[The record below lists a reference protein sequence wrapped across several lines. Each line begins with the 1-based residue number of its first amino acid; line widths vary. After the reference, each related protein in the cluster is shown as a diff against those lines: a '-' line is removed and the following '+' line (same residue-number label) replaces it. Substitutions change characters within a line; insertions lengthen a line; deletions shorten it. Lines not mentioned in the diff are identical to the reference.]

1 MSFSVTE
8 AFVKQYNSTVMQLS
22 QQKGSRL
29 QDKVR
34 RESQKGKEQYFDR
47 LGSVAAQ
54 KKVGRH
60 SDTPLISTPHSRRRV
75 SLVDYEHADL
85 TDNAD
90 KIKML
95 IDPSSDYAL
104 SFAWAFGRAKDDEII
119 AAADGSAYG
128 GEEGATVVAHPNSQK
143 VACINAAANA
153 GSGLNV
159 EALRRAKKI
168 LDSNDVDESLNR
180 YFSHSAQG
188 LEDLLGE
195 TEVTSADYNTVR
207 ALVKGELDT
216 FMGFS
221 FCRTQR
227 LNAQS
232 GALSFT
238 YATGVVGAGSGDADT
253 YTKNFAWCEDGLLL
267 STGMDM
273 VTKIDERSDKSY
285 STQVFAAMGIGAT
298 RLEEDKVVVVFSDE
312 A

>member
-8 AFVKQYNSTVMQLS
+8 AFVRQYNSTIMQLS

-34 RESQKGKEQYFDR
+34 KESQKGKEQYFDR

-85 TDNAD
+85 VDNAD

-95 IDPSSDYAL
+95 IDPASDYAL

-128 GEEGATVVAHPNSQK
+128 GEAGATVVAHPNSQK
-143 VACINAAANA
+143 IGCINAAGTAV
-153 GSGLNV
+153 SGLNV
-159 EALRRAKKI
+159 EGLRRAKKI
-168 LDSNDVDESLNR
+168 FDVNDVDESIKR
-180 YFSHSAQG
+180 HFAHTAQG

-195 TEVTSADYNTVR
+195 VEVTSADYNTVR

-216 FMGFS
+216 FMGFE

-227 LNAQS
+227 LAVQA
-232 GALSFT
+232 GALAIT
-238 YATGVVGAGSGDADT
+238 YATGAVGAGSGDADT
-253 YTKNFAWCEDGLLL
+253 QTKNLAWAEDGLLL

-273 VTKIDERSDKSY
+273 TTKIDERADKSY
-285 STQVFAAMGIGAT
+285 STQVFAAMGVGAT
-298 RLEEDKVVVVFSDE
+298 RLEEDKVVVVFSV